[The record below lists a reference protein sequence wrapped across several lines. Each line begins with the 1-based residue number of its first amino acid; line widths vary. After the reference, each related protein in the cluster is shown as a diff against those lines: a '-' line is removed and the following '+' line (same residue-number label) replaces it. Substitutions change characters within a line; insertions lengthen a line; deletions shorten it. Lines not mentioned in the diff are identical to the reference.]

1 MNTKDIRQGRSYTA
15 MELVAKLR
23 EIAQIGIVNANR
35 DTTILRQAAGMM
47 QYLAEYKINHLPS
60 PTDRDYSLLL
70 EECTNRG
77 ARIRELEKKLA
88 EATSSGG
95 RAATIRGCRPPY
107 AENDPQDHFPGAAG
121 PLRGRL
127 DEEDDKT
134 ASGLIEED

>member
-35 DTTILRQAAGMM
+35 DTTILRQAADMM
-47 QYLAEYKINHLPS
+47 QYLAEYKINHLPP

-95 RAATIRGCRPPY
+95 RAAT
-107 AENDPQDHFPGAAG
+107 F
-121 PLRGRL
+121 LSRGRL

-134 ASGLIEED
+134 TSGLIEED

>member
-1 MNTKDIRQGRSYTA
+1 MNTKDMRQGRSYTA
-15 MELVAKLR
+15 MELVARLR

-35 DTTILRQAAGMM
+35 DTTILRQAADMM
-47 QYLAEYKINHLPS
+47 QSLAEYKINHLPP

-88 EATSSGG
+88 RARHEGPEIG
-95 RAATIRGCRPPY
+95 KAATGYCY
-107 AENDPQDHFPGAAG
+107 
-121 PLRGRL
+121 
-127 DEEDDKT
+127 DEKT